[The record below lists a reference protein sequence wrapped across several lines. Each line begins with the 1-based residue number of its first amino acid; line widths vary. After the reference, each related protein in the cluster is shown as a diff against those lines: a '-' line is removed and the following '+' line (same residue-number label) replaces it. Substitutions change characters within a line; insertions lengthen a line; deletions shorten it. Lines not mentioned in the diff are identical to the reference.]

1 MKPDL
6 PIVMRGFFGT
16 MLTEIAPRLNAE
28 YSTGSISIMS
38 MMLYLTAQEY
48 ERAAEVR
55 VTDNAEMRAL
65 FADAA
70 RLVQDKSLKARLEE
84 AAGTKDRSLV
94 VSALDENHAALSALL
109 IELQAHVEESTAPWA
124 AGLEA
129 RIWDHLLASTE
140 RRRLHLPV
148 TG

>member
-16 MLTEIAPRLNAE
+16 MLTEIAPNLNAE
-28 YSTGSISIMS
+28 YSAGSIGVMGL
-38 MMLYLTAQEY
+38 MVYLTAQEY

-55 VTDNAEMRAL
+55 VADNAGMRAL
-65 FADAA
+65 FSEAAKLVEDQALGA
-70 RLVQDKSLKARLEE
+70 RL
-84 AAGTKDRSLV
+84 AAAAETQDRSLL
-94 VSALDENHAALSALL
+94 VSALDENNSALATLL

-129 RIWDHLLASTE
+129 RIWDYLLASTE
-140 RRRLHLPV
+140 RRRLDLPSL
-148 TG
+148 G